1 VGVSEQQAYPTAA
14 ALSCC
19 YDRLVWTAAEI
30 SLVIDDEASAGSI
43 VTVRVSTP
51 MGQLEIMA
59 NIESF
64 GRELVLSG
72 VHIQTETLRANALGW
87 PRLRQIARVVAEMA
101 DVEVVVVKNRSE
113 KMLNRW
119 SRL

>member
-72 VHIQTETLRANALGW
+72 VHIQTETFKG
-87 PRLRQIARVVAEMA
+87 EC
-101 DVEVVVVKNRSE
+101 
-113 KMLNRW
+113 
-119 SRL
+119 SRLAAIAADCASCGGDGGCRSCRC